1 MKNEVNHTLGVKKNS
16 LYYLLIVSFI
26 LSLTC
31 APVVSYAMPEPVPAT
46 QTDKQKA
53 AAAKKKETEKKKK
66 EAEKAKA
73 AKEKQKAAAAKKKE
87 TEKKKAEAEKKRA
100 QQAKATEQKKAEAE
114 KQRAQQAKVNEQKK
128 AEAEKQRAQQ
138 AKANEQK
145 KAEAAKAQAKAQ
157 EQREKEA
164 AERAKIAAQ
173 REQERAKKEAE
184 AQAKEEKAI
193 RDYEKYQESLANPKT
208 EVISYI
214 NLGVRAGYSAMMD
227 KISPADNGMLW
238 GPGTL
243 NTSNALQQLK
253 GGGGAGLNLTYNL
266 EYGHFLFETG
276 LDFRFLNSTSNYAFN
291 ASRLSTQYSYTD
303 PTTGAELYP
312 RYDYWFDNM
321 KETRNMLEFG
331 VPVMFGAQF
340 SRYYFLL
347 GAKVHYGLPMGYSQS
362 GKYDI
367 VVDDPIYAEP
377 YGMGIH
383 DLNGQTNTPMSF
395 KFPDLSLAAEIGID
409 LDEWMQASPKEPDP
423 KDKKNKKKPQPGQ
436 RLPFG
441 REHVHY
447 RLALFAEYGVLNT
460 NATAVA
466 KPVEFAPNDVLV
478 QKSNTML
485 AMNGNTKLNN
495 LFVGAKFTI
504 QFEIPGKTARPVPP
518 PPAYA
523 MYSIVDAVTQ
533 EPLKVATVETHV
545 SSSGKVA
552 MREKQIGP
560 KGFRQKHALGSFTTT
575 AQAEGY
581 YPATY
586 NFSVEKPG
594 TTEYVKIEMQPRP
607 VLRVRVYNK
616 ETGMVVPATVK
627 LFKPE
632 ATEPAYSLA
641 TDSVSGSASKMLEEG
656 PQYQI
661 FIAQM
666 GYDTINMP
674 LVSIGDSLNIALTPI
689 KKGEV
694 FIVKNLHFA
703 TNKTRILS
711 RSEEALQDLYMYLAR
726 NPKVRIKIIGHTD
739 NVGKDAAN
747 QKLSDGR
754 ANEVMKDLIE
764 RGIAP
769 ERIEAEGRG
778 ESQPIDTNDTEEGRQ
793 NNRRVEIEIL

>member
-1 MKNEVNHTLGVKKNS
+1 MNDKAIPQELKKLRNLVCWKAIPDERSHSGIKKIPINPRTGGQAMSNNPDTWADFDSALSASKDYTGLGFMFGGSGYFGVDIDEVAVRTANENAAVNHV
-16 LYYLLIVSFI
+16 
-26 LSLTC
+26 
-31 APVVSYAMPEPVPAT
+31 E
-46 QTDKQKA
+46 DKFTA
-53 AAAKKKETEKKKK
+53 IAGDLVD
-66 EAEKAKA
+66 
-73 AKEKQKAAAAKKKE
+73 
-87 TEKKKAEAEKKRA
+87 
-100 QQAKATEQKKAEAE
+100 
-114 KQRAQQAKVNEQKK
+114 KV
-128 AEAEKQRAQQ
+128 
-138 AKANEQK
+138 
-145 KAEAAKAQAKAQ
+145 
-157 EQREKEA
+157 
-164 AERAKIAAQ
+164 
-173 REQERAKKEAE
+173 
-184 AQAKEEKAI
+184 
-193 RDYEKYQESLANPKT
+193 D
-208 EVISYI
+208 
-214 NLGVRAGYSAMMD
+214 
-227 KISPADNGMLW
+227 
-238 GPGTL
+238 
-243 NTSNALQQLK
+243 
-253 GGGGAGLNLTYNL
+253 
-266 EYGHFLFETG
+266 
-276 LDFRFLNSTSNYAFN
+276 
-291 ASRLSTQYSYTD
+291 
-303 PTTGAELYP
+303 
-312 RYDYWFDNM
+312 
-321 KETRNMLEFG
+321 
-331 VPVMFGAQF
+331 
-340 SRYYFLL
+340 
-347 GAKVHYGLPMGYSQS
+347 

-674 LVSIGDSLNIALTPI
+674 LASIGDSLNIALTPI
-689 KKGEV
+689 KKGEI